1 MFNYGY
7 NVQTKKNLSEIQ
19 RQTIL
24 SSIIEANIMDR
35 RDIANHLTTLI
46 ERGSK
51 IPNWKDA
58 TLKWK
63 QDREFVSDY
72 KLGAL
77 PSIIFNSVIKK
88 YTYKK
93 S

>member
-1 MFNYGY
+1 
-7 NVQTKKNLSEIQ
+7 
-19 RQTIL
+19 
-24 SSIIEANIMDR
+24 MDR
-35 RDIANHLTTLI
+35 RDIVNHLTTLI

-51 IPNWKDA
+51 IPNWNAA

-72 KLGAL
+72 KLGDL
-77 PSIIFNSVIKK
+77 PSVIFDKIIKK